1 MKKLEDMSLEELW
14 ELFPIVLE
22 EHNPNYAV
30 WYREEKEC
38 LVKILNTYFVR
49 RINHIGS
56 TSVDGLIAK
65 PIIDLLVE
73 FPANYEIHVVAELLK
88 NHGWL
93 IMAQND
99 TEKTIDLNKGYTP
112 TGYAERVFHLHIKP
126 EGDWGELYFRD
137 YLRQYPDV
145 ARQYERLKFN
155 LKKQF
160 EPNRDAYTN
169 AKSDFVLKYT
179 EIARRAFAKRYLPL

>member
-1 MKKLEDMSLEELW
+1 MSLEELW
-14 ELFPIVLE
+14 ELFSIVLE
-22 EHNPNYAV
+22 EHNANYAV
-30 WYREEKEC
+30 WYHAKKEC
-38 LVKILNTYFVR
+38 LVQILNTYSVR

-65 PIIDLLVE
+65 PIIYLLME
-73 FPANYEIHVVAELLK
+73 FPANDEIYVVAELLK
-88 NHGWL
+88 THGWL
-93 IMAQND
+93 VMAQND
-99 TEKTIDLNKGYTP
+99 TEKTIALYKGYTP
-112 TGYAERVFHLHIKP
+112 TGYAERVFHLHIKL
-126 EGDWGELYFRD
+126 ESDWGELYFSN

-145 ARQYERLKFN
+145 AQQYERLKFN